1 MCVRISRDG
10 VLYLFYVPCL
20 VYLFIIIVCL
30 SLDRTVLLSYFIT
43 FSGMISPTASPHL
56 KLPRYF
62 CCDFCFRIN
71 FLDLREGSYVDCVCV
86 GGGCRQG
93 CNIHRRLEILS
104 SLATFEIDSTSWQP
118 LGYCRGHYS
127 SLAVITG
134 SILGCF
140 YHSRGFSNTSGG
152 IGIFLKN

>member
-1 MCVRISRDG
+1 MFYALQRLEILFEFLVLICVLHSICVLEFRVMVL

-30 SLDRTVLLSYFIT
+30 RLYRTVLLSYFIT

-71 FLDLREGSYVDCVCV
+71 FLDVREGSYSTLSIKWEFDKM
-86 GGGCRQG
+86 GILR
-93 CNIHRRLEILS
+93 EIPPKY
-104 SLATFEIDSTSWQP
+104 AAIF
-118 LGYCRGHYS
+118 
-127 SLAVITG
+127 
-134 SILGCF
+134 
-140 YHSRGFSNTSGG
+140 SR
-152 IGIFLKN
+152 